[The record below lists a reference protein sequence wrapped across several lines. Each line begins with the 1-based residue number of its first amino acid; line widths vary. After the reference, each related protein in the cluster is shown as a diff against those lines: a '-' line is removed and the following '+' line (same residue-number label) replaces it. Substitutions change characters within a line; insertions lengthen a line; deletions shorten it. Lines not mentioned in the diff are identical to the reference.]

1 MIEFN
6 QFIFWCCHLNIPDIQ
21 LQKTTLKLPPFVA
34 IPEVILNQ
42 SGFSCQN
49 AEDFLLP
56 YMNTLGLLTLETIK
70 SAPEK
75 VAIPAMDVLVHH
87 LWWGTKTLVNGVTK
101 YAAGSRKVAQ
111 RNFKLEGRLF
121 RRWIGINCRY

>member
-75 VAIPAMDVLVHH
+75 VAIPAMEFWSTICDEAPKP
-87 LWWGTKTLVNGVTK
+87 WWMGW
-101 YAAGSRKVAQ
+101 
-111 RNFKLEGRLF
+111 RNT
-121 RRWIGINCRY
+121 RRDHGK